1 MFDKPNYLKHYRG
14 TLYIFRDRYNLKAS
28 DIEFLFFIYDLESWN
43 RTYVK
48 KNYKSSLT
56 FITRNIPDLMGKGYI
71 SIYLEKAH
79 GRARKYMISQ
89 RGRLLVS
96 RFYRVLNGQEI
107 I

>member
-1 MFDKPNYLKHYRG
+1 MFDKPNYLKYYRN
-14 TLYIFRDRYNLKAS
+14 TLFAFRDRYGLKIS

-43 RTYVK
+43 CTYVK

-56 FITRNIPDLMGKGYI
+56 FLTRNIPDLMGKGYI

-96 RFYRVLNGQEI
+96 RFYRVLNDKEI

>member
-14 TLYIFRDRYNLKAS
+14 TLYTFRDRYNLKAS

>member
-1 MFDKPNYLKHYRG
+1 
-14 TLYIFRDRYNLKAS
+14 
-28 DIEFLFFIYDLESWN
+28 
-43 RTYVK
+43 VK

-56 FITRNIPDLMGKGYI
+56 FLTRNIPDLMGKGYI

-89 RGRLLVS
+89 KGRLLVS
-96 RFYRVLNGQEI
+96 RFYRVLNDKEI

>member
-96 RFYRVLNGQEI
+96 RFYRVLNEQEKI
-107 I
+107 

>member
-14 TLYIFRDRYNLKAS
+14 TLYIFRDRYKLKVS

-89 RGRLLVS
+89 KGRLLVS
-96 RFYRVLNGQEI
+96 RFYRVLNDKEI

>member
-14 TLYIFRDRYNLKAS
+14 TLYTFRDRYNLKVS

-96 RFYRVLNGQEI
+96 RFYRVLNDKEI

>member
-96 RFYRVLNGQEI
+96 RFYRVLNGKEI